1 MFSYTA
7 ELESPQFL
15 VLVSQ
20 YRYQQGVACVTTDQV
35 LEEGSAPSYPSSYL
49 IDTKGKQVMKHA
61 YP

>member
-7 ELESPQFL
+7 ELENLLFP
-15 VLVSQ
+15 VLVN
-20 YRYQQGVACVTTDQV
+20 RYHYQPSVACVTTDLV

-49 IDTKGKQVMKHA
+49 IDTKGKQVIKHA